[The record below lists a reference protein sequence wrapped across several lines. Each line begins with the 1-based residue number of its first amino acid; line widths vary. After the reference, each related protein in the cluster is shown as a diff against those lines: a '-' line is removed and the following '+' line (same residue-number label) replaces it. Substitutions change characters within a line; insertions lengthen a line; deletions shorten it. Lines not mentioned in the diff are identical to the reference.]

1 MGISGGGSN
10 ILKSHT
16 HDGTIAQDGGSLNM
30 DNVTQGALTA
40 GDIVYSDGSH
50 LQRLAIGAVNTTLSS
65 TGAVPQWAAAGGAAY
80 EFLGSDR
87 VTTPRSSLSVS
98 FTAEPG
104 DTIGNIIVCWSYLA
118 MNPSP
123 AYAKF
128 RISFNGITTGGF
140 YKSQW
145 CEMDAG
151 GTFTYDANQYIEMPT
166 GRRQCQGTLNAF
178 CGTPQQTATPA
189 DTTFGATGS
198 YHSESP
204 GFTGAYFTCSGD
216 VGGLPNTF
224 DQFTSVTLEMDSGN
238 IQTGGQLSVFANKI
252 S

>member
-1 MGISGGGSN
+1 MGFSGGGSN

-30 DNVTQGALTA
+30 DNVTQAALTS

-118 MNPSP
+118 
-123 AYAKF
+123 
-128 RISFNGITTGGF
+128 
-140 YKSQW
+140 
-145 CEMDAG
+145 
-151 GTFTYDANQYIEMPT
+151 
-166 GRRQCQGTLNAF
+166 
-178 CGTPQQTATPA
+178 
-189 DTTFGATGS
+189 
-198 YHSESP
+198 
-204 GFTGAYFTCSGD
+204 
-216 VGGLPNTF
+216 
-224 DQFTSVTLEMDSGN
+224 
-238 IQTGGQLSVFANKI
+238 
-252 S
+252 